1 MNLND
6 LLAENIREDQRL
18 NDKSYPN
25 DDEYLPSAEINQTP
39 PRTGLVYN
47 QARAAKARM
56 VELLAFLIHLADK
69 GLTLHL
75 QKLLAMIPSIKNEVK
90 INSTMARALQITMV
104 DILSLYYKP
113 GGLKTRIAIQMAMVA
128 LYQIQ
133 IPTCWAYLIEEVT
146 TRLYDTRAYDYRMP
160 LTGPHIPDAIE
171 HMFL

>member
-75 QKLLAMIPSIKNEVK
+75 QKLLAMIHSIKNEVK

-113 GGLKTRIAIQMAMVA
+113 GGLTTRIAIQMAMAA
-128 LYQIQ
+128 LYQIP
-133 IPTCWAYLIEEVT
+133 IPTCWTYLVEEVT

-160 LTGPHIPDAIE
+160 LIGPHIPNAIE